1 MGLVTHRRHFNA
13 ASQRSHTGEPPTR
26 HIFSSR
32 RAAVRAHSVSKNGVR
47 RRPPRPSHAPSGG
60 VPLVQTGG
68 VRAQAPV
75 QHREPNSPQMRV
87 LPPPPNQS
95 RRRGVRH
102 VWQKHTHDGR
112 RRPLSRCRRSSLGCP
127 SVAAC
132 GEGSGGMMFVLASGG
147 RAKGSGG
154 EREQTADS
162 AKCGLLVS
170 HLLLVSPSHGRRFP
184 GRSPSPA
191 PRPSPRPSS
200 SSLPPLR
207 PLRRSRRAGSWPD
220 ARDAGADLLRALRPG
235 PPPLLPPVL
244 PVVLAGERVPFA
256 GLSPERVSPRPSSD
270 LFCGLGLCALRCA
283 ARLEARRNTARVNG
297 VMDEPSIPDGRGGVP

>member
-1 MGLVTHRRHFNA
+1 
-13 ASQRSHTGEPPTR
+13 
-26 HIFSSR
+26 
-32 RAAVRAHSVSKNGVR
+32 
-47 RRPPRPSHAPSGG
+47 
-60 VPLVQTGG
+60 
-68 VRAQAPV
+68 
-75 QHREPNSPQMRV
+75 MRV

-102 VWQKHTHDGR
+102 VWRKHTHDGR
-112 RRPLSRCRRSSLGCP
+112 RWPLSRCRRSSLGCP

-132 GEGSGGMMFVLASGG
+132 GEGSGGVILCSQVVGG
-147 RAKGSGG
+147 RKGRAAKES
-154 EREQTADS
+154 RQQTARNADYS
-162 AKCGLLVS
+162 CHIYSSCHLVMVVASLAGLRV
-170 HLLLVSPSHGRRFP
+170 LLLARVLVQD
-184 GRSPSPA
+184 
-191 PRPSPRPSS
+191 SS

-270 LFCGLGLCALRCA
+270 LFCGLRTARCA
-283 ARLEARRNTARVNG
+283 ALRVSRRAATQPV
-297 VMDEPSIPDGRGGVP
+297 